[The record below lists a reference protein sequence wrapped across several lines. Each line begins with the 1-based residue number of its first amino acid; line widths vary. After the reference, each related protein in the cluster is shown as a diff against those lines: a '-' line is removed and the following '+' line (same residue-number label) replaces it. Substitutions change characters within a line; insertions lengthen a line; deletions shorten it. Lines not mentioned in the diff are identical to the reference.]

1 MKKILHHTFRIC
13 MILGVYI
20 ERVCDVTHY
29 VHPEYNDGQSKNLGK
44 KTYTLTP
51 SYLIKHLGC

>member
-1 MKKILHHTFRIC
+1 MHHTFRIC

-29 VHPEYNDGQSKNLGK
+29 VHPEYNYGQSKNLGK

-51 SYLIKHLGC
+51 SYLIKQSGH